1 MEVTRGWT
9 HTAFPIDEPSRIGE
23 ARRHASLLCAELGW
37 SETATGRLAL
47 IVTELGTN
55 LVRHATGGR
64 MLIAVRPARDDIEVI
79 CIDDGPGIVDVARAM
94 TDGVSTGSGSPGT
107 GLGAIRRTAT
117 SFDVHSAVPHGTV
130 SIARVSRV
138 PRAARTA
145 AEATPPAA
153 DGAEA
158 HVFGA
163 ICVPIKG
170 ETVCGDGWGVSRDG
184 ARATVWVADGLG
196 HGVHAAEASQAAL
209 DVFVDGHA
217 GELRSLV
224 ERAHARLQSTRGAA
238 VCALRIDAEAQ
249 TALCAGAGNVA
260 VRIVSGVF
268 DRSMV
273 TQHGTVGVQI
283 RKPEQSSLQMPQH
296 GVAVVH
302 SDGLATRWDAA
313 SILPVLERDPTL
325 AAAILFRNF
334 SRGRDDATVVV
345 VRQEAAA

>member
-9 HTAFPIDEPSRIGE
+9 HTAFPFDEPSRLGE
-23 ARRHASLLCAELGW
+23 ARRHAALLCAELGW
-37 SETATGRLAL
+37 GETESGRLAL
-47 IVTELGTN
+47 VLTELGTN
-55 LVRHATGGR
+55 LIRHAVNGR
-64 MLIAVRPARDDIEVI
+64 MLIAARSARDDIELI
-79 CIDDGPGIVDVARAM
+79 CIDDGPGIVDLGRAM

-117 SFDVHSAVPHGTV
+117 SFDMHSSVPQGTV
-130 SIARVSRV
+130 SVARVARA
-138 PRAARTA
+138 PRSPREAPQ
-145 AEATPPAA
+145 ATPVAAGPAT
-153 DGAEA
+153 

-163 ICVPIKG
+163 ICVPVTG
-170 ETVCGDGWGVSRDG
+170 EKVCGDGWAVSQDG
-184 ARATVWVADGLG
+184 ATATVWVADGLG

-209 DVFVDGHA
+209 DVFVEGSADA
-217 GELRSLV
+217 LDSLV
-224 ERAHARLQSTRGAA
+224 GRAHTRLQTTRGAA
-238 VCALRIDAEAQ
+238 LCALRIDAEAQ

-268 DRSMV
+268 DRSMM

-283 RKPEQSSLQMPQH
+283 RKPDQSSLQMPPH

-313 SILPVLERDPTL
+313 SIRPVLERDPTL

-334 SRGRDDATVVV
+334 SRGRDDTTVVV
-345 VRQEAAA
+345 VRQEAA